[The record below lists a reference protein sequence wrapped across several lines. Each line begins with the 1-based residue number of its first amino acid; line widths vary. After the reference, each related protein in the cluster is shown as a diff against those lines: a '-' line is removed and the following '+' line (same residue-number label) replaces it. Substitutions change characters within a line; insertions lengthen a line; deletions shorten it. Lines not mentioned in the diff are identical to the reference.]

1 MGKKKLI
8 KIELGNSR
16 FQKTELKDHAS
27 EFILYSR
34 YSGYTLEGFNEHLRE
49 AKLLPTKSE
58 FMETFKLELET
69 TIENARVIHQL
80 TKLYPSFGNWRVRA
94 VTKGVDITVLPALPS
109 KPKKKTKAKPK
120 RKPAKPK
127 KAVSKRPKA
136 AKKPAKKNPKK
147 AKPRAGKKKK

>member
-69 TIENARVIHQL
+69 TIENSRVIHQL

-94 VTKGVDITVLPALPS
+94 VTKGVDITALPSLPS

-120 RKPAKPK
+120 KAARPK
-127 KAVSKRPKA
+127 KA
-136 AKKPAKKNPKK
+136 AKKPAKKKPK
-147 AKPRAGKKKK
+147 AKPKAGKKKK

>member
-34 YSGYTLEGFNEHLRE
+34 YSGYVLEGFNEQLRE

-69 TIENARVIHQL
+69 TIENARIIHQL
-80 TKLYPSFGNWRVRA
+80 TKLYPSFGNWKIRA
-94 VTKGVDITVLPALPS
+94 VTKGVDVTALPSFPS
-109 KPKKKTKAKPK
+109 KPKKKA
-120 RKPAKPK
+120 RAKPAKPK
-127 KAVSKRPKA
+127 RAAKPKKA
-136 AKKPAKKNPKK
+136 AKKPAKKKSKK
-147 AKPRAGKKKK
+147 AKAKPKPKAKKKKK